1 MTWWSCE
8 LIWNFS
14 YINPSQHFI
23 LGMRGREPFSSPLIY
38 YRPNILC
45 MLEWTATENIFKK
58 INDAD
63 SMLNWLDTLQ
73 IYLWHLN
80 CSDGMF
86 MFWLQLYL
94 LWSALC
100 KNIDEKFLILA
111 QWQSWV
117 HMSYSDFPNFEEF
130 CLRTGFGSGIPD
142 AGLKTSELLD
152 KTSWLSHTNSHTHK
166 TSMTSNFGDKF
177 IISLESNSPDC
188 VSIEY

>member
-1 MTWWSCE
+1 MESAIENKSHSLSQKVQMTWWSCE

-14 YINPSQHFI
+14 YINPSPHFI

-38 YRPNILC
+38 YRPNILF
-45 MLEWTATENIFKK
+45 MLECTATENIFKN

-100 KNIDEKFLILA
+100 KNIWEVPDPCSVTVLG
-111 QWQSWV
+111 W
-117 HMSYSDFPNFEEF
+117 YPNFPNFDIEELF
-130 CLRTGFGSGIPD
+130 FFL
-142 AGLKTSELLD
+142 
-152 KTSWLSHTNSHTHK
+152 
-166 TSMTSNFGDKF
+166 MTLNHSYKHNASKLCD
-177 IISLESNSPDC
+177 
-188 VSIEY
+188 